1 MAGSPQQSLR
11 QGDVLGKK
19 YEVDAFLGN
28 GSTGSTWSARQLSSG
43 KKVAIK
49 LIAGAA
55 LESATIQPVLQKLK
69 ETSDDALVGLI
80 DYGEHNGQLFVVQ
93 EFFEG
98 DSLRRLM
105 DEYAGQKK
113 SFTLQEACQIV
124 VRVLEATDAAHR
136 KNLVHRHIKPGNI
149 IVNSRNVGPGT
160 GKAVR
165 TVKLTGLG
173 FSALVDPVTLSEN
186 LGERADN
193 RYLAPELSVPHAG
206 GTPQADIYSVGVI
219 FYELLTGQ
227 TPMGT
232 YLSPSQVREEL
243 SKHVDDIVD
252 IAIDANLDNRYP
264 TARDMINDIQRTFTD
279 DEKPAPTVSNKQTV
293 MVVAGSLGVIAVIVG
308 AMFLND
314 PAAEAK
320 RADQTLRASVIK
332 ENPAADKAMIEG
344 KLQGHPNMAYIPA
357 GSFIQGRMQSEDG
370 KVALATE
377 PLASK
382 QKIGAF
388 YIDVFEFENA
398 KGGHP
403 KVQVTWDGADAA
415 CAARGK
421 RLCSATE
428 WERACKGPENTV
440 YSYGDTFNGESC
452 GADVAVDT
460 DHDGLSDWT
469 SGGKD
474 ACKSGWGV
482 YDVSGGPSEWTGT
495 SGANGKFKVYKGG
508 KGGQPQSASRCS
520 WSNDQSPTLANRTLS
535 FRCCMD
541 DDGKLPIDPNAAPPA
556 PPEGA
561 PPVDGAAAA
570 PPAAPPQ

>member
-11 QGDVLGKK
+11 QGDVLAKK

-28 GSTGSTWSARQLSSG
+28 GSTGSSWSARQLSSG

-49 LIAGAA
+49 LMAGAA
-55 LESATIQPVLQKLK
+55 LEPSTVQPVLQQLK

-80 DYGEHNGQLFVVQ
+80 DYGEHEGQLFVVQ
-93 EFFEG
+93 EYFDG

-113 SFTLQEACQIV
+113 SFSLTEACQIV
-124 VRVLEATDAAHR
+124 VRALEAADAAHR
-136 KNLVHRHIKPGNI
+136 KGLVHRHIKPGNI
-149 IVNSRNVGPGT
+149 MIQSKSVGPGS

-219 FYELLTGQ
+219 FYVLLTGQ

-232 YLSPSQVREEL
+232 YLSPSQIREEL
-243 SKHVDDIVD
+243 TKHVDDIVD
-252 IAIDANLDNRYP
+252 IAIDANVDNRYP

-279 DEKPAPTVSNKQTV
+279 DEKPAPTISSKQTM

-320 RADQTLRASVIK
+320 RADQTLRASVVK
-332 ENPAADKAMIEG
+332 ENPAADRGTIEA
-344 KLQGHPNMAYIPA
+344 KLRGHPNMAYIPA
-357 GSFIQGRMQSEDG
+357 GTFIHGRMRSEDG

-377 PLASK
+377 PLAAK
-382 QKIGAF
+382 EKIGAF
-388 YIDVFEFENA
+388 YIDVFEHENA

-403 KVQVTWDGADAA
+403 SVGITWEDAGGA
-415 CAARGK
+415 CSARGK

-440 YSYGDTFNGESC
+440 YSYGDTFTTEAC
-452 GADVAVDT
+452 GSDVAVDT
-460 DHDGLSDWT
+460 DHDGASDWK
-469 SGGKD
+469 SGGKE

-482 YDVSGGPSEWTGT
+482 YDLSGGPAEWTGT

-508 KGGQPQSASRCS
+508 KGGQPQSAARCS

-541 DDGKLPIDPNAAPPA
+541 DDGKLPVDPNAAPPV
-556 PPEGA
+556 PEIPA
-561 PPVDGAAAA
+561 PVDGAVPA
-570 PPAAPPQ
+570 PPVAPVP